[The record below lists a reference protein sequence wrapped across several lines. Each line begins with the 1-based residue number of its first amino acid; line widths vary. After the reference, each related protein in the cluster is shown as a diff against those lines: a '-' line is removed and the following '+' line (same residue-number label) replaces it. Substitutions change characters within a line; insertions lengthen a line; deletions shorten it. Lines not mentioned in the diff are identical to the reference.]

1 MGKITQ
7 KMATI
12 IVINRSILMNCSNQ
26 KILYLHNVHT
36 VGNLDY
42 SKSYALTMK
51 TGALCSTTLKKLIQH
66 FFFFF
71 FFCFVLHELKQF
83 KKAQS

>member
-12 IVINRSILMNCSNQ
+12 IVINRSILMNSSKQ
-26 KILYLHNVHT
+26 KSLYLHIVYT

-42 SKSYALTMK
+42 SKSYALTVK
-51 TGALCSTTLKKLIQH
+51 TGALCSTTLNKLIQH
-66 FFFFF
+66 FFFLLFF
-71 FFCFVLHELKQF
+71 FFLFCFVLHE
-83 KKAQS
+83 